1 MGSSS
6 LRKPPSFDELFLRS
20 PATVETLRLIIHQ
33 PAGAKVSDIE
43 RKVGDASTVMR
54 TLHRLQS
61 AGLINIQ
68 LERMSH
74 DLVVLIPPIS
84 MDRIQGL
91 LSKLS

>member
-6 LRKPPSFDELFLRS
+6 LRKPPSFDDLFLRS

-33 PAGAKVSDIE
+33 PAGAKVSDLE
-43 RKVGDASTVMR
+43 GKVGDASTVMR

-68 LERMSH
+68 LERLSH